1 MYIQPYSRCVCRVS
15 IIKINRYPVKLSSA
29 VDRDR
34 ARFSVLTMKA
44 INHQRCM
51 SSKARR
57 PSQQLPSLFL
67 PLVVQYATIFVNE
80 NNTINISVG
89 KKCILCFYLS
99 AASKMIPC
107 LVIFLSGA
115 YVHNPKSIANRCCRC
130 QTTARADLSFVTRH
144 RKFSISY
151 ISSVLNVFQ
160 PLILSLSSLIFRLL
174 MYSHPPLRD
183 DFLYSIALTETLH
196 DRLADS
202 RKHSRFPDDLSTL
215 STHLPVVSRMPA

>member
-1 MYIQPYSRCVCRVS
+1 VRNLLNYSPGFYNPLFHFFNTAKKIKMLQNYMYIQPYSRCVCRIS

-57 PSQQLPSLFL
+57 PSQQLPSLFP

-80 NNTINISVG
+80 IIQIILALC
-89 KKCILCFYLS
+89 KKCILCIYLS

-107 LVIFLSGA
+107 LVIFPQ
-115 YVHNPKSIANRCCRC
+115 VHISIT
-130 QTTARADLSFVTRH
+130 Q
-144 RKFSISY
+144 
-151 ISSVLNVFQ
+151 
-160 PLILSLSSLIFRLL
+160 
-174 MYSHPPLRD
+174 
-183 DFLYSIALTETLH
+183 
-196 DRLADS
+196 S
-202 RKHSRFPDDLSTL
+202 R
-215 STHLPVVSRMPA
+215 

>member
-1 MYIQPYSRCVCRVS
+1 MRNLSNYSRNFTTHYSLFFNIAKKKMKTFQNYMYIQPYSRCVCRVS

-107 LVIFLSGA
+107 LVIFFL
-115 YVHNPKSIANRCCRC
+115 VHMSIT
-130 QTTARADLSFVTRH
+130 Q
-144 RKFSISY
+144 
-151 ISSVLNVFQ
+151 
-160 PLILSLSSLIFRLL
+160 
-174 MYSHPPLRD
+174 
-183 DFLYSIALTETLH
+183 
-196 DRLADS
+196 S
-202 RKHSRFPDDLSTL
+202 R
-215 STHLPVVSRMPA
+215 